1 MRSEGKECDSLA
13 LHGTSI
19 DRWGRVN
26 GMFARISGRV
36 GGLDEE
42 RE

>member
-1 MRSEGKECDSLA
+1 MRSEGKECDGLA
-13 LHGTSI
+13 LHGSGTSI
-19 DRWGRVN
+19 DRVN

-36 GGLDEE
+36 GDE